1 MNMELRKRLVHCL
14 GGYTLDEVNHAV
26 KVATR
31 CGQFSAYMKILEKF
45 ERHGEVPAEELCECI
60 KLFIQLKLRELRNR
74 K

>member
-1 MNMELRKRLVHCL
+1 MEIRNRLVHLL

-26 KVATR
+26 KVASR
-31 CGQFSAYMKILEKF
+31 CGKFSAYIKILEKF
-45 ERHGEVPAEELCECI
+45 ERHDEVPADELCERI